1 MLMGIKIRLIPTK
14 EQEIQFKKSAGT
26 SRWAY
31 NFFVFTNKKQYK
43 LYKQGLSNKSYVN
56 GSEIRKKITQMKRTA
71 EFEWL
76 NEVSANVTKQAV
88 TDADSSAQRHFKN
101 PKRYGFPRIKSRY
114 TDELRFYVNYETLK
128 RTDIGFRGEKLGN
141 VKTEQPFPKLK
152 PNRTYSNPHIY
163 FNGKCW
169 MISFAIDV
177 KDLTKESNKIYWKRI
192 NKFNDKTTTHEII
205 GVDLGIKELAIVSDT
220 TGTKIKHYENINY
233 TKEVRRLER
242 RLKHEKRA
250 LSRCFESNVAYRDA
264 NKKPHFKRK
273 LCECKN
279 YQRQR
284 KRTQRVA
291 THLSNIRENYVQQVT
306 TDIVK
311 HKPQRLVYEDLNVKA
326 MMKNHHLARHISN
339 QCWGLCKQ
347 CFEYKC
353 KRLGIEVIKANRWFA
368 SSKTCHVCG
377 HKKKDLTLKDRE
389 FTCDNCGTLLDR
401 DENAAINL
409 ANYVA

>member
-1 MLMGIKIRLIPTK
+1 M
-14 EQEIQFKKSAGT
+14 
-26 SRWAY
+26 
-31 NFFVFTNKKQYK
+31 
-43 LYKQGLSNKSYVN
+43 
-56 GSEIRKKITQMKRTA
+56 
-71 EFEWL
+71 
-76 NEVSANVTKQAV
+76 
-88 TDADSSAQRHFKN
+88 
-101 PKRYGFPRIKSRY
+101 
-114 TDELRFYVNYETLK
+114 
-128 RTDIGFRGEKLGN
+128 
-141 VKTEQPFPKLK
+141 
-152 PNRTYSNPHIY
+152 
-163 FNGKCW
+163 
-169 MISFAIDV
+169 
-177 KDLTKESNKIYWKRI
+177 
-192 NKFNDKTTTHEII
+192 
-205 GVDLGIKELAIVSDT
+205 
-220 TGTKIKHYENINY
+220 
-233 TKEVRRLER
+233 ER

-250 LSRCFESNVAYRDA
+250 LSRCFESNVAYRDK

-273 LCECKN
+273 LSECKN

-326 MMKNHHLARHISN
+326 MMKNHHLARHIAN
-339 QCWGLCKQ
+339 QCWGLFKICL
-347 CFEYKC
+347 EYKC
-353 KRLGIEVIKANRWFA
+353 KRLGIEVVKANRWFA